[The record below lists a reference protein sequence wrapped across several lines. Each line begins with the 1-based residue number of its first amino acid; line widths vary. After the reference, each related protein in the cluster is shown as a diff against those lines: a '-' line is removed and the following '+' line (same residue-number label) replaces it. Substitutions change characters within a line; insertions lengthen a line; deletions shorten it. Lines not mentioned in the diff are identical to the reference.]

1 VRPAQAEGFEVK
13 QAQNDN
19 IEVVGF
25 GASNP
30 AHTAGGQ
37 MRRTDVRTSDWF
49 RRPGGVVRRVG
60 YLLFDQ
66 ETIARSIVNEA
77 SHRPPGE
84 GRPSGIAP

>member
-1 VRPAQAEGFEVK
+1 
-13 QAQNDN
+13 
-19 IEVVGF
+19 
-25 GASNP
+25 
-30 AHTAGGQ
+30 

-49 RRPGGVVRRVG
+49 RRPGRVVRRLV
-60 YLLFDQ
+60 YLLFHQ